1 MCLYIKTCLNVRK
14 RDLLQL
20 AQENG
25 SYCKNTRGTYGRND
39 FTELLSSRSAR
50 NGHRRVILGLRAAL
64 KIATAQLENVHLFL
78 LCFTV
83 NIMVLKITF
92 ASFLSATDFDQCP
105 WFWLLVKFLT
115 PIYGIIYFHLH
126 RYWKSSVILP
136 ISDTCEITSGDCLDF
151 PAKCKSF
158 QEADVNYSFIY
169 WFTLS

>member
-50 NGHRRVILGLRAAL
+50 NGHHRVILGLRAAL
-64 KIATAQLENVHLFL
+64 KITTAQLENVHLFL

-83 NIMVLKITF
+83 NITLLKNNICFFSLCYWLWLTN
-92 ASFLSATDFDQCP
+92 AHDFDSL
-105 WFWLLVKFLT
+105 WNFL
-115 PIYGIIYFHLH
+115 PQFM
-126 RYWKSSVILP
+126 V
-136 ISDTCEITSGDCLDF
+136 
-151 PAKCKSF
+151 
-158 QEADVNYSFIY
+158 SFI
-169 WFTLS
+169 FTCTDTEKVLLYCLFQIHVKSHQVIV